1 MNNSGKRNQITTFGG
16 SGNCVLGSCHKESLF
31 LYTGY
36 YFGNSGSLVDFAY
49 FGIDLLTRQVKYL
62 CYRRDHLGIICAL
75 HQDMERDVVSMAG
88 IYATRNIIKL
98 RPVVLTSAEKE
109 ELYSWRVKKMA
120 DIRTTFEMLKLRE
133 TKGGALAV
141 YKKPRNGNFDLAQIS
156 QTFLKSGDFIIDMP

>member
-1 MNNSGKRNQITTFGG
+1 
-16 SGNCVLGSCHKESLF
+16 
-31 LYTGY
+31 
-36 YFGNSGSLVDFAY
+36 
-49 FGIDLLTRQVKYL
+49 
-62 CYRRDHLGIICAL
+62 
-75 HQDMERDVVSMAG
+75 MERDVVSMAG